1 MGIAEL
7 VPNLGLFISLIG
19 SLCSTA
25 LALVFPP
32 IIELIV
38 KRDISSICA
47 RYSMYLKNA
56 IILILAM
63 AGFVAGTYES
73 LSEIIKEF
81 SSKEPEMPTTPA
93 EWT

>member
-38 KRDISSICA
+38 QRDIASTCR
-47 RYSMYLKNA
+47 RYGMFLKN
-56 IILILAM
+56 IVILVLAM
-63 AGFVAGTYES
+63 AGFIAGTYES

-81 SSKEPEMPTTPA
+81 GSSEVKTTA
-93 EWT
+93 LEDLKS